1 MPLVLVD
8 IGNSAIKLN
17 WVSGE
22 VADSVNSPLDATCQS
37 IRINDWSEFDFGQLP
52 KATCYWVTACVAPAK
67 LHELSDALDQARR
80 DSDRIRSVDHRLIN
94 LEIDV
99 DQPEAVGIDR
109 LVGCLAVA
117 QDLADNEAAIV
128 VDAGTAVTI
137 DLVTGKGVFRGGVI
151 YPGADASFAQLN
163 QQTAALPRLDY
174 LSRKAII
181 AAWQE
186 EAKPLTDGQSLPPWQ
201 RNTTMAIA
209 AGVYRT
215 QLVGLADT
223 VTRFRESLSET
234 QACNCRIVLTGG
246 GIDELL
252 SVADILNCQP
262 NWINEADV
270 VPNLIHMG
278 LLSIHHQNNKT

>member
-1 MPLVLVD
+1 MLVD

-17 WVSGE
+17 WVSSE

-37 IRINDWSEFDFGQLP
+37 MQINDWSEFDFKQLP
-52 KATCYWVTACVAPAK
+52 KKVYYWVTACVDPVK

-80 DSDRIRSVDHRLIN
+80 TKDRIRSVDHRLIN

-99 DQPEAVGIDR
+99 DQPEAVGVDR

-117 QDLADNEAAIV
+117 QNLADDEAAIV

-137 DLVTGKGVFRGGVI
+137 DLVTGKRVFRGGVI
-151 YPGADASFAQLN
+151 YPGADASFTQLN

-174 LSRKAII
+174 LARKSMIT
-181 AAWQE
+181 AWQE
-186 EAKPLTDGQSLPPWQ
+186 SANQLPDGDSLPPWQ

-209 AGVYRT
+209 AGIYRT
-215 QLVGLADT
+215 QLAGLTDT
-223 VTRFRESLSET
+223 VNRFRESLPTPLAS
-234 QACNCRIVLTGG
+234 NCRIVLTGG
-246 GIDELL
+246 GIAELL
-252 SVADILNCQP
+252 IVASVLNCQP
-262 NWINEADV
+262 DWIDEADIM
-270 VPNLIHMG
+270 PNLIHAG